1 MAKAAVAMAKY
12 GMKPD
17 DAYQLYGKYVSNWGS
32 EAIEFRFDAV
42 KDGAVVCS
50 VRRGAVTALRLEAR
64 PSHTVLRCGATYDA
78 ALVRLRMEDLRGST
92 LAFYGGA
99 VTFKAEGPIEI
110 VGPETTVLRGG
121 MGGTIVRTTGE
132 KGEAKL
138 TICAE
143 GADPATLVFQIE
155 KE

>member
-1 MAKAAVAMAKY
+1 MDGVDAKPSDLHKY
-12 GMKPD
+12 IG
-17 DAYQLYGKYVSNWGS
+17 NWG
-32 EAIEFRFDAV
+32 AAATVYRFEAV
-42 KDGAVVCS
+42 KNGKVVATIE
-50 VRRGAVTALRLEAR
+50 RGPAEGMRLHAEANQTALHE
-64 PSHTVLRCGATYDA
+64 GETYDA

-99 VTFKAEGPIEI
+99 VTFKTEGPIEI

-143 GADPATLVFQIE
+143 GAEPVALAFAIE
-155 KE
+155 

>member
-17 DAYQLYGKYVSNWGS
+17 DAYQLFGKYIGNWG
-32 EAIEFRFDAV
+32 AAATVYRFEAV
-42 KDGAVVCS
+42 KNGKVVATIE
-50 VRRGAVTALRLEAR
+50 RGPAEGMRLHAEANQTALHDGE
-64 PSHTVLRCGATYDA
+64 TYDA
-78 ALVRLRMEDLRGST
+78 ALVRLRMEDLRGNT

-143 GADPATLVFQIE
+143 GAEPVEIAFNVDC
-155 KE
+155 